1 MKQTGDLNLVKKIN
15 KSIVLHHIRK
25 DSPISRARIAEISGL
40 TKATVSSLVNEL
52 IESKLAH
59 EIGTG
64 ESSGGRKPML
74 LLFNGTA
81 GYAIGID
88 LGVRYVHAVLTDL
101 TGQIVQT
108 YRVRH
113 DNRDAGRAL
122 EALKSCVRE
131 LQAGAPASPYGIVG
145 IGIGIPGVSDGEGR
159 VLFAPNLGWPEGLPL
174 QQQLEEAFGI
184 PVAIDNEANAGAIGE
199 KQFGAGQD
207 SGHLVYV
214 SIGTG
219 IGAGLVMKGELY
231 RGASGF
237 SGELGHMSI
246 QHDGSQCRC
255 GSLGCWELYASESAL
270 LEQARLA
277 LGAETELEA
286 LLRLAEGGDETAI
299 GLFERLGYYL
309 GVGVGSIVNG
319 YNPELVVLGG
329 RLAAAE
335 RWLLRPLLAQ
345 LERRSLRLARSGVT
359 VRFAELGDRSTVL
372 GASSFAIAGFF
383 ASSSVTVA
391 GSSYL

>member
-25 DSPISRARIAEISGL
+25 DSPLSRARIAEISGL

-52 IESKLAH
+52 IASNLVH

-64 ESSGGRKPML
+64 ESSGGRKPMM

-101 TGQIVQT
+101 TGRIVRT

-113 DNRDAGRAL
+113 DNRDAERAL
-122 EALKSCVRE
+122 EALKGCVRE
-131 LQAGAPASPYGIVG
+131 LQTSASMSPYGIVG
-145 IGIGIPGVSDGEGR
+145 IGIGIPGVSDGAGR
-159 VLFAPNLGWPEGLPL
+159 VLFAPNLGWAEGLPL
-174 QQQLEEAFGI
+174 QRLLEDEFGI
-184 PVAIDNEANAGAIGE
+184 PVVIDNEANAGAIGE
-199 KQFGAGQD
+199 KQFGAGRD
-207 SGHLVYV
+207 ADHLVYV

-246 QHDGSQCRC
+246 QHDGGRCRC
-255 GSLGCWELYASESAL
+255 GSFGCWELYASESAL

-286 LLRLAEGGDETAI
+286 LLRLAEGGDETAV

-345 LERRSLRLARSGVT
+345 LERRSLPLARGGVT